1 MILSPDSS
9 GHPQL
14 PESTTDN
21 TTTMSN
27 HREPALNL
35 GTCVTKANT
44 FTPLHND
51 DVLVGVFNTF
61 TFLLLTHFT

>member
-1 MILSPDSS
+1 LFNMILSPDSS

-35 GTCVTKANT
+35 GTYLCDKSKYFYSIA
-44 FTPLHND
+44 
-51 DVLVGVFNTF
+51 
-61 TFLLLTHFT
+61 